1 MATTRQKKAFKN
13 SMENNGNVSKSMR
26 EVGYSENYSK
36 NPQSLTRSK
45 GWEELVEKYLPDKDL
60 VKVHK
65 EGLNA
70 GKKVFKNNNTTG
82 EIDEVGFEPDFAVRH
97 KYLDT
102 AYKIKG
108 KIVDKKDL
116 TSKGKALTLLLDEI
130 E

>member
-1 MATTRQKKAFKN
+1 MATEKQKLAIKKV
-13 SMENNGNVSKSMR
+13 MENNGNVSKSMR

-70 GKKVFKNNNTTG
+70 GKKVFKNNNATG
-82 EIDEVGFEPDFAVRH
+82 EIDEVDFEPDFAVRH

-108 KIVDKKDL
+108 KMVEKHDLNVEVSGVDITIRK
-116 TSKGKALTLLLDEI
+116 
-130 E
+130 